1 MATDQS
7 QPDDPLRVFR
17 LGYDAF
23 AWTSMVFVAFLT
35 VWVIYTLFANTP
47 DGTAST
53 RAYIA
58 VQPTLTA
65 IAAGGGGET
74 SGEPPAFS
82 ESEAMSVFTNQA
94 CSGCHTVEG
103 SDDGNLACP
112 PLGLIAATAAERI
125 ASADYAGEATTAE
138 EYILE
143 SIVNP
148 NAYFVEAPSGKVYE
162 AGNTS
167 LMPLDFST
175 RIDEGEL
182 DNLVAWLA
190 SLE

>member
-23 AWTSMVFVAFLT
+23 AWTSMIFVALLT
-35 VWVIYTLFANTP
+35 VWIMYTLFTNTP

-82 ESEAMSVFTNQA
+82 ESDAMSLFTNQA
-94 CSGCHTVEG
+94 CTGCHTVEG
-103 SDDGNLACP
+103 ADDGNLACP

-125 ASADYAGEATTAE
+125 AAADYAGEATTVEA
-138 EYILE
+138 YIRE
-143 SIVNP
+143 SIVDP
-148 NAYFVEAPSGKVYE
+148 NAYLVEAPAGKVYS
-162 AGNTS
+162 AGGNS
-167 LMPLDFST
+167 LMPLDFSN
-175 RIDEGEL
+175 RIDESEL